1 MKLNPGFL
9 IVFAVGVLSGLGV
22 AFAVA
27 GLSGCGAGTPTA
39 KTVATDAVNGAETA
53 WLLAAT
59 ACQASPTP
67 EIKTKCASVL
77 LPARTALLA
86 AALDVDKGGT
96 DYGCE
101 LAQVSSALSFVT
113 SLGVALPQGV
123 KDAQALL
130 VTVPCAAPSLDAGSP
145 LEVVV
150 STSDASMTLA
160 KSVVPLPLPTDGGI
174 Q

>member
-22 AFAVA
+22 AFAIA
-27 GLSGCGAGTPTA
+27 GCASGTPTA

-86 AALDVDKGGT
+86 AALDVDQGGAN
-96 DYGCE
+96 YGCE
-101 LAQVSSALSFVT
+101 LAQVSAALSFVT
-113 SLGVALPQGV
+113 SLGVTLPQGV

-130 VTVPCAAPSLDAGSP
+130 VAVPCTVSATLEAGGTGTGPVPSSLLPPANLTGALQKDA
-145 LEVVV
+145 
-150 STSDASMTLA
+150 
-160 KSVVPLPLPTDGGI
+160 

>member
-9 IVFAVGVLSGLGV
+9 ICVAAGILFGLGV
-22 AFAVA
+22 AFAVV
-27 GLSGCGAGTPTA
+27 GCGASTPTP
-39 KTVATDAVNGAETA
+39 KSVATAAVNVSETA

-59 ACQASPTP
+59 ACDAAPTADV
-67 EIKTKCASVL
+67 KAKCAGVL

-86 AALDVDKGGT
+86 AALDVDQGGT
-96 DYGCE
+96 NYGCE
-101 LAQVSSALSFVT
+101 LAQVASALSFVS

-130 VTVPCAAPSLDAGSP
+130 VTVPCVVTPLDAGSP
-145 LEVVV
+145 LLVVV
-150 STSDASMTLA
+150 ATADASAALA
-160 KSVVPLPLPTDGGI
+160 KGATPLPNDGGA